1 MNLLGK
7 FTTLILL
14 AAIGLVAMNRMAGEG
29 RSLGTVA
36 KSSPRSDQPGLV
48 AKQCIAGDPH
58 ASPTRHIPGEFE
70 RQSALI
76 IACQQMLREAPEVF
90 VAIVTA
96 AQQRVPLI
104 ALVADADDH
113 RDALKLL
120 KQHHLSSA
128 GIHFLELPQDTM
140 WIRDY
145 GPLLIEQSDGTRVML
160 DAEYSCRNRLFDDAV
175 PLGLA
180 TYLKLSAVPVPECID
195 GGNLLS
201 NGQGLALATDAILI
215 GDPDQPCDE
224 HTMAELLKDFYGV
237 KQLVLLEELVG
248 EPTGHVDMFATF
260 VAPNVVVVG
269 KYDEAVDLENAQR
282 LDRNAA
288 KLAGLDTPLGPLQV
302 VRIPMPACEGPT
314 WRSYTNVVFAN
325 DALLVPVYPQS
336 DELGRKEALET
347 FARLLPQWKIMPID
361 ANPIATAGGGLHCVT
376 MNMAGLEKLPEFPQ
390 PMRARAV
397 RQDVLAGRA
406 GSPLHEIRSPKSE

>member
-7 FTTLILL
+7 FITLLLL
-14 AAIGLVAMNRMAGEG
+14 AAIGFVAMNRVAGERRFPALQIG
-29 RSLGTVA
+29 ASHSQDLPGVSVKPQVTVDPQV
-36 KSSPRSDQPGLV
+36 SPS
-48 AKQCIAGDPH
+48 
-58 ASPTRHIPGEFE
+58 RHIPGEFE
-70 RQSALI
+70 RQSALVV
-76 IACQQMLREAPEVF
+76 ACQQMLREAPEVF
-90 VAIVTA
+90 VAIVAA
-96 AQQRVPLI
+96 AQTRVPLI

-145 GPLLIEQSDGTRVML
+145 GPFLIEQTDGTRVML
-160 DAEYSCRNRLFDDAV
+160 DAEYSCRERLFDDAI

-180 TYLKLSAVPVPECID
+180 THMKISAVPVPICID

-201 NGQGLALATDAILI
+201 NGQGLTLATDALLMA
-215 GDPDQPCDE
+215 DPNQPCDE
-224 HTMAELLKDFYGV
+224 HRMAELLKDFYGV
-237 KQLVLLEELVG
+237 QQLVLLEKLIG

-260 VAPNVVVVG
+260 VAPNIVVVG
-269 KYDEAVDLENAQR
+269 EYDEAVDLENAQR

-288 KLAGLDTPLGPLQV
+288 KLAGLATPWGPLQV
-302 VRIPMPACEGPT
+302 VRIPMPACDGPT

-325 DALLVPVYPQS
+325 DALLVPVYTEAGE
-336 DELGRKEALET
+336 DEPGRQQALDT
-347 FARLLPQWKIMPID
+347 FARLLPQWKIVPID
-361 ANPIATAGGGLHCVT
+361 ANPIAHAGGGLHCVT
-376 MNMAGLEKLPEFPQ
+376 MNMAGLKKLPAFPR

-397 RQDVLAGRA
+397 REDVLAWKA
-406 GSPLHEIRSPKSE
+406 RSSKSE